1 MEVRHPSRTAGILF
15 ILAAIT
21 TWGAYFPYAKVIL
34 RTISPESFLILRL
47 GVGTLTL
54 ALLNLKLRKSLRIA
68 RRDWLFVSLAGI
80 VGIVLHQ
87 FIQLNGLKTTSATNT
102 GWILT
107 LIPPVT
113 GILGWY
119 WLKERVAIHK
129 IIGLIVAMAGV
140 TLLVARGDLSQLA
153 IGRHRGDLFAL
164 ASVGTW
170 SLYTVMIKSRLSR
183 YEPLA
188 VAAVHMALGF
198 MVFGVVGADDLAR
211 EAQAMRPS
219 DWLIAILIGIV
230 PSGLAYYWWA
240 AGLKRL
246 SAIDTSMFLFTEA
259 IVASLTGWLVL
270 DEVFT
275 PAMVLGTVII
285 IVGVWVAQSRLLD
298 RKEWGLG

>member
-1 MEVRHPSRTAGILF
+1 MEVRHPSRTAGIVF

-34 RTISPESFLILRL
+34 RTISPASFLILRL
-47 GVGTLTL
+47 GVGALTL
-54 ALLNLKLRKSLRIA
+54 VLLNLKLRKSLRIE
-68 RRDWLFVSLAGI
+68 RRDWLFVSLAGF

-113 GILGWY
+113 GILGWF

-129 IIGLIVAMAGV
+129 IIGLIIAMAGV
-140 TLLVARGDLSQLA
+140 TLLVARGDLGQLS
-153 IGRHRGDLFAL
+153 IGQHRGDLLAL

-188 VAAVHMALGF
+188 VAAFHMALGF
-198 MVFGVVGADDLAR
+198 VVFSVAGIDDLAR

-246 SAIDTSMFLFTEA
+246 SAIDTSMFLFIEA

-270 DEVFT
+270 DELFT
-275 PAMVLGTVII
+275 PAMAVGTAII
-285 IVGVWVAQSRLLD
+285 IAGVWVAQSRLLD